1 MHSAP
6 NVSSIILIASYQNIP
21 TKKKKCDRIY
31 HSPSFERNNSQQKY
45 KIPKKNNY
53 LKYLG

>member
-45 KIPKKNNY
+45 KIPKKITILNI
-53 LKYLG
+53 